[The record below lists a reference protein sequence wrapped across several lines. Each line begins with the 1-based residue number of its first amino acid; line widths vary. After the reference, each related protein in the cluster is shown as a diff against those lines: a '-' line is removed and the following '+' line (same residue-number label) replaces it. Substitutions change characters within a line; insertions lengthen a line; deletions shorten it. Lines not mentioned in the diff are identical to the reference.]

1 MKTIGYIGLGIMGLP
16 MALHLL
22 NNGKESVKGFD
33 VEEKQRVLFAEHG
46 GSSAESMGEVIS
58 EADILFLCLP
68 TNELVEETIRI
79 IMEKGKPGAIIVD
92 NSSTAPGIIRR
103 LAPLVKASGKA
114 LLDAPVSGG
123 QTGAQNAAL
132 VIMCGGEKEV
142 FDQIVPYLNRISSRA
157 TYMGGS
163 GCGSVTK
170 LVNNMMAGIHLGALG
185 EAFAFGA
192 KAGIDPETLF
202 SAIRNGFAQS
212 AIMDAK
218 APKLIAGDYTATART
233 AVHQKDLKN
242 AVKLAYELG
251 VAIPLSQIVLDE
263 MNQLEAQGDI
273 NLDHCAVAKIYEQ
286 NMGITIAQAAA
297 AARQKDWAEG

>member
-16 MALHLL
+16 MALHLSQS
-22 NNGKESVKGFD
+22 GEDVVKGFD
-33 VEEKQRVLFAEHG
+33 IFEKQRTLLAQQG
-46 GSSAESMGEVIS
+46 GLPANSMRELVA

-68 TNELVEETIRI
+68 TNELVEETIHTI
-79 IMEKGKPGAIIVD
+79 IEEGKPGAIIVD
-92 NSSTAPGIIRR
+92 NSSTAPGIIRK

-123 QTGAQNAAL
+123 QTGAQNGTL

-142 FDQIVPYLNRISSRA
+142 FEQLVPYLDRISSQA

-163 GCGSVTK
+163 GCGSVAK
-170 LVNNMMAGIHLGALG
+170 LVNNMMVGIHLSALG
-185 EAFAFGA
+185 EAFSFGV
-192 KAGIDPETLF
+192 KAGLDPETLF
-202 SAIRNGFAQS
+202 LAIQHGFAQS
-212 AIMDAK
+212 AVMDMK
-218 APKLIAGDYTATART
+218 TSKLIAGDYTPAART

-242 AVKLAYELG
+242 AAKLADELG

-286 NMGITIAQAAA
+286 NMGVSIAQAAVLA
-297 AARQKDWAEG
+297 KQKG